1 MNSDTIRDIAFSSLV
16 KMDLKHPFFP
26 DSIPTEA
33 RAAVKAWLAERLAHA
48 EAYAETRA
56 EAFKKETK

>member
-1 MNSDTIRDIAFSSLV
+1 
-16 KMDLKHPFFP
+16 MDLKHPFFP